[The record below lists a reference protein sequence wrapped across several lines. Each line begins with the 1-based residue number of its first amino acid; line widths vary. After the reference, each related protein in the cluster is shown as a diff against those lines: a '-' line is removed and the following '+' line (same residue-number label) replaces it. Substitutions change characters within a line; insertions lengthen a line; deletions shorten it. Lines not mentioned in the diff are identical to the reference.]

1 FFGGNTMSFKRRQLT
16 NEDIVELFFNSD
28 NESEYQSEASDSDSD
43 QELSPNLVAME
54 NPEVTT
60 QILMEN
66 GDEDGGRPL
75 VGDVMEFASPTEAE
89 CFKLFMTEQL
99 VGDIVEETNRYALE
113 LQEKT
118 EPGVRGKLVKWV
130 STTVNEMYTFLV
142 AVLLMGI
149 VRKNSLREYWSS
161 DPMFATPFFATLFSQ
176 DRFLVLLRCL
186 HFANNA
192 TVNLQDPLHKIR
204 RVLSG
209 LTKTFGQVFVPYKD
223 LCIDESL
230 MLWKGRLS
238 FRQYIPSK
246 RHRFRV
252 KFFLLCDVKTG
263 FVQDIIIYTGSTTDI
278 QHYEGLGVSGSVVM
292 TMLAPHLGKGH
303 TLYVDNWYSSPTLFQ
318 HRLSNNTGA
327 CGTLRSNRKGMPRF
341 SSRKMQKGER
351 DVHVLSSVHTA
362 TMSETGRVDHLTGE
376 RKVKPDCVQEYNKK
390 MGAVDRVYM
399 VNSFVE
405 CARKTTK
412 WYKKIFFH
420 LVGTALFNSH
430 IVHRHLTELLE
441 EHHIPRRPPT
451 GGRPSGDNPLRLTA
465 QHFPA
470 EMPQTDAQGS
480 RTRRHCK
487 VCLSETRS
495 RKLRKL
501 TKYMCV
507 PCDTPLCVTP
517 CFGEYHTLKHY

>member
-1 FFGGNTMSFKRRQLT
+1 
-16 NEDIVELFFNSD
+16 
-28 NESEYQSEASDSDSD
+28 
-43 QELSPNLVAME
+43 ME

-75 VGDVMEFASPTEAE
+75 VGDVMEVSSSHWKDNSHFTPPVPAIAFDEGQSGVQTSLPSPTEAE

-130 STTVNEMYTFLV
+130 STSVNEMYTFLV

-161 DPMFATPFFATLFSQ
+161 DPMLATPFFATLFSQ

-192 TVNLQDPLHKIR
+192 TANLQDPLHKIR

-209 LTKTFGQVFVPYKD
+209 LTQAFGQVFVPYKD

-246 RHRFRV
+246 RHRFGV

-278 QHYEGLGVSGSVVM
+278 QNYEGLGVSGSVVM

-318 HRLSNNTGA
+318 HLLSNNTGA
-327 CGTLRSNRKGMPRF
+327 CGTVRSNRKGMPRF
-341 SSRKMQKGER
+341 SSRKMQKGEVEFLDNGKQLAVKWHDKR
-351 DVHVLSSVHTA
+351 DVHVLSTVHTA

-390 MGAVDRVYM
+390 MGAVDRVDM

-420 LVGTALFNSH
+420 LVDTALFNSH

-465 QHFPA
+465 RHFPA

-487 VCLSETRS
+487 VCLSGTRS

-507 PCDTPLCVTP
+507 PCDTSLCVTP